1 MLKKFINKTE
11 LHSYLAVLFVSLQTY
26 RLYNEN
32 ISVKLTFQ
40 TILIATIL
48 VIFIVLLQQLIWKK
62 LFKSA
67 ASISILITF
76 IILSFLLWEPSVNT
90 IRSLFGFIRERYLF
104 ILFGISLLVI
114 SMILINLRQKKLS
127 VLTSYANILLALLSL
142 FEVYHLIFHRRHNDE
157 INITKHQ
164 ISDYKVKPDIY
175 FILLDG
181 YTNPISTPHFFEFK
195 NNDLTDSLSSKGFYI
210 AKNSKSNYKF
220 TLQTIA
226 STLNMDYLGNPLPE
240 LLVIFKSIKDNI
252 FTKNLIEKGYKFE
265 NLSIFSF
272 GNQPA
277 PFLLESYS
285 PSSFEYYDLFLSR
298 SIAGTFIRNSHTVE
312 LNSNDIHEKTMQGFR
327 TMDELSEKI
336 QTNNPQFVYLHSLIS
351 HGPFWMNTSAQ
362 FDSNVVI
369 RNKAFANAD
378 LARWHDDIPENNNL
392 GDINLE
398 KRIINDY
405 QNHLNISNTFTLN
418 SVNLILSRKP
428 NSIIV
433 VMSDHGFRFLMRHS
447 LEETHAEQYSNLCAI
462 YFPDKKYDK
471 LYDSITPVNVFRAVL
486 NNAFGTS
493 IPFLPD
499 KSGL

>member
-1 MLKKFINKTE
+1 MFKKSINKKD
-11 LHSYLAVLFVSLQTY
+11 LHPFLAVLFVLLQTY

-32 ISVKLTFQ
+32 ISVKLIYQILLITGVLG
-40 TILIATIL
+40 ILI
-48 VIFIVLLQQLIWKK
+48 VIVQQFIWKK
-62 LFKSA
+62 LFNSA
-67 ASISILITF
+67 ASISVLITF

-104 ILFGISLLVI
+104 VSYGISLLFIFV
-114 SMILINLRQKKLS
+114 ILINLRRKKLS
-127 VLTSYANILLALLSL
+127 TLTSYTNILLAVLSL
-142 FEVYHLIFHRRHNDE
+142 FEFYNLIFHPGHNNK
-157 INITKHQ
+157 INIPELQTLR
-164 ISDYKVKPDIY
+164 YKVKPDIY

-181 YTNPISTPHFFEFK
+181 YSNPQSTHHFFGFQ
-195 NNDLTDSLSSKGFYI
+195 NNDLTDSLRLKGFYI
-210 AKNSKSNYKF
+210 AEKSKSNYKF

-226 STLNMDYLGNPLPE
+226 SSLNMDYLGNPLPE

-252 FTKNLIEKGYKFE
+252 LTKSLIGKGYKFE

-285 PSSFEYYDLFLSR
+285 PSSFEYYDVFLSR
-298 SIAGTFIRNSHTVE
+298 SIAGTFIRNLHTVE

-327 TMDELSEKI
+327 TMDELIQEA
-336 QTNNPQFVYLHSLIS
+336 QTNSPQFVYLHSLIS
-351 HGPFWMNTSAQ
+351 HGPFWMNASAQ

-392 GDINLE
+392 GDINIE
-398 KRIINDY
+398 QGIIKDY
-405 QNHLNISNTFTLN
+405 QNHLKISNTFTLN
-418 SVNLILSRKP
+418 SVNLILARKP
-428 NSIIV
+428 NSIII

-447 LEETHAEQYSNLCAI
+447 LKDTKAEQYSNFCAI
-462 YFPDKKYDK
+462 YFPDQKYDK
-471 LYDSITPVNVFRAVL
+471 LYNSITPVNVFRAVL
-486 NNAFGTS
+486 NNALGTS